1 MKTKATDY
9 RRYPNE
15 WDYEESELTVSI
27 ELNMEGKFY
36 CNWSDKFN
44 LFCISIE
51 GDTPKDVKS
60 RFLDSLPPSIDRDW
74 IKFCFCDEFEEENHA
89 EIEKAIEIAVKTHG
103 GHKTLDGYPYTNH
116 LSYVMCSCMTYAD
129 EYGTVA
135 MLKDSHLS
143 AEYLRKEGFSVSV
156 IQAVDAI
163 TQREDEAYEDY
174 IKRLSNNSA
183 AKQVKMTEVEDNLD
197 TCLHLPQT
205 DEIMEKIKQYRWTL
219 DYFNPQ
225 TKKVV

>member
-1 MKTKATDY
+1 MKKGVTYDKYDYDETD
-9 RRYPNE
+9 
-15 WDYEESELTVSI
+15 LIISI
-27 ELNMEGKFY
+27 DLNKEGKFF
-36 CNWSDKFN
+36 CSWSDNFSSFN
-44 LFCISIE
+44 VWIE
-51 GDTPKDVKS
+51 GETPKEVKKK
-60 RFLDSLPPSIDRDW
+60 FLDTLPPQIDKSW
-74 IKFCFCDEFEEENHA
+74 FTFCFCDEFEEENHA
-89 EIEKAIEIAVKTHG
+89 EIEKAIETAVKTHG
-103 GHKTLDGYPYTNH
+103 GQKTLDGYPYINH
-116 LSYVMCSCMTYAD
+116 LWYVMCGCMTYAD
-129 EYGTVA
+129 EYGPVA

-143 AEYLRKEGFSVSV
+143 AGYLRKEGFSESV

-163 TQREDEAYEDY
+163 TQREDEEYEDY